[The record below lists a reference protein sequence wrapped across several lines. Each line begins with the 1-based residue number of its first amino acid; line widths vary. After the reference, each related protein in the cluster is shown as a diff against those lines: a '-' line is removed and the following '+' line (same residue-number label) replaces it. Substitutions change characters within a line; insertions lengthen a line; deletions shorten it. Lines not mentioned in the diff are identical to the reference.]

1 MDAICVLFLL
11 YSHSRSSFSSVVF
24 DFNASLIDVAP
35 LSSMSFAVDCH
46 ENDKELS
53 VYECN
58 FCGVSFVLTS

>member
-35 LSSMSFAVDCH
+35 LSSMSFPVD
-46 ENDKELS
+46 
-53 VYECN
+53 
-58 FCGVSFVLTS
+58 